1 MQQVILDQ
9 IVAYPNLIFNPNYE
23 LNSSDTIIVKCV
35 ERVKLEGNSHLLDV
49 QDLPAIVEGQKHR
62 LEIMWSRS
70 RVRKAIYQSRQAYRL
85 AKLVHPQSVIRRASY
100 QIRHSADMLRRL
112 ASALRRHS
120 PQKDYRSTSRAAPI
134 HE

>member
-9 IVAYPNLIFNPNYE
+9 IVAYPNLIFDANNA
-23 LNSSDTIIVKCV
+23 LNSSDTIVAKCV
-35 ERVKLEGNSHLLDV
+35 ERVKHEGNSHLLDV
-49 QDLPAIVEGQKHR
+49 QDLPAIVEGQKRR
-62 LEIMWSRS
+62 LEIMLSRS
-70 RVRKAIYQSRQAYRL
+70 RIRKAIYKSHQAYRL

-100 QIRHSADMLRRL
+100 QMRHSADMLRRL

-120 PQKDYRSTSRAAPI
+120 PQKDYRSTSRTAPS